1 MNTRLLLALLA
12 SALSVSAQTTAFGT
26 KVTEAAPAA
35 TTAASPAAPTAGTP
49 AASAPAATTPAPA
62 AKPKSADDD
71 VDNSVVITPFR
82 ALTPPD
88 AKTTRT
94 FQLSKMNKLGFTET
108 TKELQRLYSAFAT
121 QRIVDGSPNG
131 SSKATGYLTSV
142 NYSLIQDLGDNR
154 FLAKAAWPA
163 AGPNE
168 VLAAGVDTMAI
179 LLLDHPIK
187 VGEIGHCTGMHVGTV
202 SLLFTASF
210 PPLTGKRLTLRR
222 EAFVECNTLEES
234 PAGLQK
240 FVDKIMHG
248 AEVSVTTNEMITC
261 KKCGGLGFTSE
272 KVKGSLTEKHINC
285 SACDGAKSVALPT
298 ETKIIP

>member
-1 MNTRLLLALLA
+1 MIARLIIALLALTAGLT
-12 SALSVSAQTTAFGT
+12 VQAQTTPALGT
-26 KVTEAAPAA
+26 KKPEAAAETPTTEKKPAVAGAA
-35 TTAASPAAPTAGTP
+35 TVEDEAP
-49 AASAPAATTPAPA
+49 
-62 AKPKSADDD
+62 
-71 VDNSVVITPFR
+71 VITPFR
-82 ALTPPD
+82 PFTLPAT
-88 AKTTRT
+88 KNTRT
-94 FQLSKMNKLGFTET
+94 FQLSKLNKPAATET
-108 TKELQRLYSAFAT
+108 TKELQRLFSAYA
-121 QRIVDGSPNG
+121 QQSIIDGSPTG
-131 SSKATGYLTSV
+131 FSKATGYLATI
-142 NYSLIQDLGDNR
+142 NYSILQDLGDKR
-154 FLAKAAWPA
+154 FLVKAAWPA
-163 AGPNE
+163 AGPNDG
-168 VLAAGVDTMAI
+168 LAAGVDTMAI

-240 FVDKIMHG
+240 FVDKIMRG